1 MDPAKRVTLMALRS
15 VIDPE
20 VGLDIVSMGLIYA
33 LDLLPDAVRVRM
45 TLTTR
50 GCPMGEVLTGMA
62 AEALAGVAG
71 DRRVD
76 LQLVWSPPWSPEM
89 IAPEARAA
97 LRF

>member
-1 MDPAKRVTLMALRS
+1 MDAAKRVTLMALRS

-20 VGLDIVSMGLIYA
+20 VGLDIVSMGLVYG
-33 LDLLPDAVRVRM
+33 LELTPETVRVRM
-45 TLTTR
+45 TLTSR

-62 AEALAGVAG
+62 AEALSGVSGGRA
-71 DRRVD
+71 VD

-89 IAPEARAA
+89 ISQEGRAA